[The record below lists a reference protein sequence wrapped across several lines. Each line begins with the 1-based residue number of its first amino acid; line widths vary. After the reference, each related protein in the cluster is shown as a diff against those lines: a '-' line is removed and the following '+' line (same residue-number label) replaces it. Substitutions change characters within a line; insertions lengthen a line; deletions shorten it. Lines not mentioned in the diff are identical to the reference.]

1 MIDDLKIRDLYN
13 QIINERATARGVVLL
28 ENVNIPAERTSPDK
42 LEFDGVVKNFDDNTR
57 PFCFIGEN
65 SELIG
70 TINHREG
77 THPYI
82 FSAFTKLAAAL
93 NIVPFPATMSYLK
106 SMYANTKIKDAKKI
120 LKDDGVAFLG
130 MLDIKNLE
138 YFAKEQKSGMATDT
152 RRNTRAGRIWF
163 SVPCKTL
170 KKDVDVI
177 VFWCREKDLKPDDLK
192 NLKKYFNLD
201 DFFWSATDSSR
212 FNHFGDNYRETE
224 SGEIKELK
232 SKIYP
237 ELSHDDIVDILMRS
251 HTGFKMTPY
260 EKKVV
265 WEFRGIDP
273 SEIKHV
279 TGGYPS
285 VAEYKYREKFSESSN
300 GDGANH

>member
-13 QIINERATARGVVLL
+13 QIINERAAARGVVLL
-28 ENVNIPAERTSPDK
+28 ENVNIPVTRTSPDR
-42 LEFDGVVKNFDDNTR
+42 LEFDGVTKNFDDNTR

-138 YFAKEQKSGMATDT
+138 YFAKEQKLLD
-152 RRNTRAGRIWF
+152 F
-163 SVPCKTL
+163 QTL
-170 KKDVDVI
+170 LI
-177 VFWCREKDLKPDDLK
+177 
-192 NLKKYFNLD
+192 
-201 DFFWSATDSSR
+201 
-212 FNHFGDNYRETE
+212 NH
-224 SGEIKELK
+224 
-232 SKIYP
+232 
-237 ELSHDDIVDILMRS
+237 
-251 HTGFKMTPY
+251 
-260 EKKVV
+260 
-265 WEFRGIDP
+265 
-273 SEIKHV
+273 
-279 TGGYPS
+279 
-285 VAEYKYREKFSESSN
+285 
-300 GDGANH
+300 

>member
-1 MIDDLKIRDLYN
+1 MNDDLKIRNLYN
-13 QIINERATARGVVLL
+13 QIINERANARGVVLL
-28 ENVNIPAERTSPDK
+28 ENVNIPVTRTSPDK

-57 PFCFIGEN
+57 PFCFIGQD

-70 TINHREG
+70 TINHRKG

-82 FSAFTKLAAAL
+82 FTAFTKLAAAL
-93 NIVPFPATMSYLK
+93 NIIPFPATMSYLK
-106 SMYANTKIKDAKKI
+106 SMYSNTKIKDAKKI
-120 LKDDGVAFLG
+120 LKDDDVSFLG
-130 MLDIKNLE
+130 KLDIKNLE
-138 YFAKEQKSGMATDT
+138 YFAKHQKSGMTTDT

-163 SVPCKTL
+163 SVPSKTL
-170 KKDVDVI
+170 KKDVQVV

-192 NLKKYFNLD
+192 NLKKYFKLG

-212 FNHFGDNYRETE
+212 FNHFGDDYRETE

-237 ELSHDDIVDILMRS
+237 ELSHDDIVDILMRA

-265 WEFRGIDP
+265 WEFRGFDP

-285 VAEYKYREKFSESSN
+285 VAEYRHREKFSESANS
-300 GDGANH
+300 GANH